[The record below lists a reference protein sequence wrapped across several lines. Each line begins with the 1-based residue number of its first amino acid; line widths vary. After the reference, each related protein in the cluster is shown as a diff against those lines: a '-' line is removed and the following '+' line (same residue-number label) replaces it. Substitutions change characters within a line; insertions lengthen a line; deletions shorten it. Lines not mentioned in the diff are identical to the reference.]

1 MKDIRNIS
9 DASEKLAAVEAN
21 VKELVSDAA
30 SQEMPSD
37 GVKDSSNLEE
47 DLGYDDLDKVEL
59 SMMIEDELGIDIPD
73 EDLDKIKTVG
83 DLMGYVKSKLGLV

>member
-1 MKDIRNIS
+1 MKDIRNIL

-21 VKELVSDAA
+21 VRELVSDAA
-30 SQEMPSD
+30 SAGIFSD
-37 GVKDSSNLEE
+37 GVKDSSNLED

-59 SMMIEDELGIDIPD
+59 SMMIEDELGIEMPD

-83 DLMGYVKSKLGLV
+83 DLIGYVKSKLGLV